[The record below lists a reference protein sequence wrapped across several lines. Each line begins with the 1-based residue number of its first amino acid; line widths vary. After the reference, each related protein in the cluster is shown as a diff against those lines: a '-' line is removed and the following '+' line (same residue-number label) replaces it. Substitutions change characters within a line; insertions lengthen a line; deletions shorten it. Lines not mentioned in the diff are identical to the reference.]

1 MEKIEIKLMIE
12 SWLLLDKDHTVRI
25 EKFNEADI
33 VARNV
38 CEYDC
43 KLTPFE
49 YVEFVPYC
57 PCCEQRQ
64 DIYHNLD
71 DIDFSGRTLS
81 FENPSGKEVKQ
92 LTINH

>member
-1 MEKIEIKLMIE
+1 MEKIEIKRMIE

-43 KLTPFE
+43 KPTPFE

-71 DIDFSGRTLS
+71 D
-81 FENPSGKEVKQ
+81 KEVKQ